1 MGSELWL
8 RAGRANQPGPRA
20 NVVNWPVDALSILQ
34 LIRLRTSVGWAHSAV
49 VAHIHYVFQYQPES
63 HYWALQGAEMA
74 VFLGMTLLLLG
85 VTVVAVRR
93 WTA

>member
-20 NVVNWPVDALSILQ
+20 NVVDWPGDALSILANQ
-34 LIRLRTSVGWAHSAV
+34 LRTSVGWAHCAV

-74 VFLGMTLLLLG
+74 IFLGMALLLLG
-85 VTVVAVRR
+85 VTVIAVRR

>member
-1 MGSELWL
+1 
-8 RAGRANQPGPRA
+8 
-20 NVVNWPVDALSILQ
+20 
-34 LIRLRTSVGWAHSAV
+34 

-74 VFLGMTLLLLG
+74 IFLGMALLLLG
-85 VTVVAVRR
+85 VTVIAVRR